1 MTLEEL
7 AVDHPYYCADCNYYS
22 NEAGATYDT
31 MKEFLDEFEDAD
43 VDYNLVFRWD
53 VKPNLSEEDYETP
66 LGTYYAEVFIMQQRK
81 GIFAPFY
88 IRSIT
93 EDDVPRFV
101 EYLKPHKERLEQ
113 IWMPL

>member
-1 MTLEEL
+1 MTLAEL

-22 NEAGATYDT
+22 REAGATYDT

-53 VKPNLSEEDYETP
+53 VKPILDDEHDKPTGEF
-66 LGTYYAEVFIMQQRK
+66 YAEVFIMQQRK

-101 EYLKPHKERLEQ
+101 EYLKPHKERLEE